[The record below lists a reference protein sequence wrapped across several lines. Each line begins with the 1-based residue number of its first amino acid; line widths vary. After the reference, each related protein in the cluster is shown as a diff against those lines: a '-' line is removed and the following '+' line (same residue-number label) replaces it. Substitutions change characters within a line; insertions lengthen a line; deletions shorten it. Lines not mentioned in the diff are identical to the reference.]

1 MRLWAAYVPAVGGKV
16 AGVVEGE
23 GSRFRRRSRTAGCA
37 GCVEWSRPGG
47 CGGGVMTARGV
58 RDEKRGLR
66 MRHGFLILESRG
78 GAM

>member
-1 MRLWAAYVPAVGGKV
+1 MRLWAAYVPAVGGEE
-16 AGVVEGE
+16 GGWGE

-37 GCVEWSRPGG
+37 GCVERSRPGG
-47 CGGGVMTARGV
+47 CGGGVMTAGGV

-66 MRHGFLILESRG
+66 MRHGFLILASRG

>member
-1 MRLWAAYVPAVGGKV
+1 MRLWAAYVPAVGGEV

-23 GSRFRRRSRTAGCA
+23 GAVPTAGPGGGCA

-47 CGGGVMTARGV
+47 CGGGVMTAGGV

-66 MRHGFLILESRG
+66 MRHGFLILASRG